1 MQEVLEE
8 NHFLRG
14 HKQYII
20 NLNHVK
26 QFNRTDDLMIV
37 VDEEHIS
44 VARNQKTACYK
55 NMAGFNLK
63 QQKRLRV
70 ILKSFIYPYSFNSL
84 MHLW

>member
-1 MQEVLEE
+1 VQEVLEE

-55 NMAGFNLK
+55 K
-63 QQKRLRV
+63 
-70 ILKSFIYPYSFNSL
+70 
-84 MHLW
+84 